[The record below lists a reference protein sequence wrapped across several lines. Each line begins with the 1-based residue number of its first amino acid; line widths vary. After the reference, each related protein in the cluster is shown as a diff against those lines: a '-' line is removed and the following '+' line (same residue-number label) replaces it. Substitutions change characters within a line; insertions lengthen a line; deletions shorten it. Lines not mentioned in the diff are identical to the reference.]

1 MKYAMRRFG
10 AASMEAEI
18 VEPTIVESGSEHQVV
33 KLPFIWLT
41 SGLRRLVF
49 AERIAISAN
58 FTQVKRFQVALD
70 SSCHINVLCQEAASQ
85 AILRASASD

>member
-1 MKYAMRRFG
+1 MKYATRRFG
-10 AASMEAEI
+10 AASIDAE
-18 VEPTIVESGSEHQVV
+18 IVESGSEHQVV

-49 AERIAISAN
+49 AERITISTN

-70 SSCHINVLCQEAASQ
+70 SSCHLNVLC
-85 AILRASASD
+85 